1 MSTYVRLKIV
11 VIVVIVA
18 IQVKTMRERKS
29 ERQKL
34 PVGSMLD
41 LLLFRSLR
49 LLRRIRSTAL
59 VEGPQEARQRWVYI
73 VFGADIHVQA
83 QSYCVQTRPCNK
95 PFSWFSCDFCIW
107 DKLADIFGGFLCFQM
122 LRERWCMMAF
132 ESSM

>member
-49 LLRRIRSTAL
+49 LL
-59 VEGPQEARQRWVYI
+59 
-73 VFGADIHVQA
+73 
-83 QSYCVQTRPCNK
+83 
-95 PFSWFSCDFCIW
+95 
-107 DKLADIFGGFLCFQM
+107 
-122 LRERWCMMAF
+122 
-132 ESSM
+132 